1 MADAEHVCVYCHSR
15 FIEND
20 GLDDIGCFAAYAG
33 QFYQFFKAIG
43 DLTFKVF
50 HQHLGHAYKV
60 LGLVVGI
67 GHAADIL
74 VYHVGSSSGE
84 CFGSREVPVKGRG
97 NHIDAFVRTLC
108 RENNCYQQLERI
120 VIMQLCF
127 GYGNVLPK
135 PSKDF
140 S

>member
-1 MADAEHVCVYCHSR
+1 MKQDVAVIS
-15 FIEND
+15 
-20 GLDDIGCFAAYAG
+20 LDAYAG
-33 QFYQFFKAIG
+33 QFYQFFKGIG
-43 DLTFKVF
+43 YLTVEFF
-50 HQHLGHAYKV
+50 HQHLCHAYKMFSF
-60 LGLVVGI
+60 VVGI
-67 GHAADIL
+67 GDAADIL

-84 CFGSREVPVKGRG
+84 CFGSREVPVKGGG

-140 S
+140 FITLFLSHLNLFL